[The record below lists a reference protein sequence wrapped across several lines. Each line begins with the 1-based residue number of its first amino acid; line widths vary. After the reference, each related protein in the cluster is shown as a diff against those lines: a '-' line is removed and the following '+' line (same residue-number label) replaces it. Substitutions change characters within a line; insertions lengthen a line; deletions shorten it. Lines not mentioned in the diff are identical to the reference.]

1 MLDKAGIRALV
12 AAALDVAPESI
23 GDDDDLVSLGMH
35 SMKLMQLSAKWRKQ
49 GYEVRSSALALE
61 PTLAAWT
68 DLLLAGRVTTLES
81 TASTSSGAGATAD
94 VASDSATHANPE
106 AGRGESTAPGDE
118 FGLATMQ
125 HAYWMGRR
133 QDQAL
138 GGVAAH
144 LYVEFDGN
152 GLDPERLRRAVTRL
166 VHRHEQ
172 LRARFT
178 DSGTQQ
184 TLPEPRRPVFESLTL
199 KADSEA
205 AELERLRQTKSHQRM
220 DVEAGQVIDIAL
232 SLLSGGGHRLH
243 VDVDMLAGDA
253 QSYRRI
259 LEDLATLYEADTDLT
274 DSLGYTFR
282 AYLAAKEQA
291 APDNSA
297 DRDWWAD
304 RLGDL
309 PGIPALPVLPETERG
324 DPSRSVRLHHWFDP
338 AARRRLNQHAHSHGV
353 TPAVTLATVFSE
365 VIARWSA
372 QQRFLLNVPLF
383 NREPL
388 HDDIDRVVGDFT
400 NSVLVDVDATR
411 RESMVDRTKR
421 LQRELHTCAAHSV
434 YEGLDVLRDLGRL
447 HGAPVTPSV
456 VFTSGLDLGE
466 LFSDRVLGVFGEP
479 VWIISQGPQVDLDAQ
494 VVELNGGLLV
504 NWDLRRDALP
514 EGVDEAMF
522 TEFRTLLDGL
532 VADGADWHAD
542 LAIALPPAQRAVR
555 ETVNATDLELG
566 GPRTLHE
573 AFFALA
579 HRHPD
584 RPALRWHASD
594 ESPCHPGVTP
604 PRHPG
609 ATAPHHSGATAPRHP
624 GALLAGIH
632 QNPQD
637 DSWRGSRP
645 KACRDDEGG
654 PAAFA
659 LGFGSTYGELAGQA
673 LAVGRALADAG
684 VRPGD
689 TVAVMIAKGH
699 RQIPAVLGV
708 LAAGATYLPISTEQ
722 PQARRDRILE
732 RGGARV
738 VLIDAPAELPAQVT
752 SLLIADAFA
761 GERLDAPHIAPTD
774 SVAYVLFTSG
784 STGEPKGVEVSHRA
798 AANTID
804 AIITHFDLGSDDH
817 TIGLSALEFDLSVF
831 DIFAPLSLGGAV
843 VVVEASIER
852 DAVAWSALIAETGVT
867 VVNCAPGLITML
879 LDTATAEQL
888 RTVRVVITGGDRVK
902 SQQGH
907 RFRELVPGVRF
918 AGLGGTTETAIHST
932 VCEIA
937 DAYPLDRV
945 NVPYGTPMANVRCRV
960 VNSRDEDCPDWV
972 PGELWIGGLSVADG
986 YRGDPERTADRFV
999 TVDGVRWYRTGDMAR
1014 YLPDGTLDFLG
1025 RADHQVKIRGFRV
1038 ELGEVESALAAQP
1051 GIREAVALVT
1061 DSGRLAAVA
1070 AAEGAISTDV
1080 VLAGVRDLLPAHM
1093 IPEILELVPAIPLTG
1108 NGKLDRAAIRR
1119 MVAADD
1125 DAARD
1130 AYLAPETALE
1140 AAVEYIA
1147 ATVLGIEKLGVA
1159 TDFFDIGGNSILATT
1174 LTAKLRGLLALD
1186 RFGVTAV
1193 LEGRT
1198 VRGICATLLAEET
1211 GADRLDQVARILL
1224 ELAEIPNP
1232 EPVAAR

>member
-1 MLDKAGIRALV
+1 MLDIAEVREIV
-12 AAALDVAPESI
+12 AAALDAAPESI

-35 SMKLMQLSAKWRKQ
+35 SMMLMQLSAKWRKR
-49 GYEVRSSALALE
+49 GYEVRSSELALE

-68 DLLLAGRVTTLES
+68 ALLRAGHAEQ
-81 TASTSSGAGATAD
+81 TSAAAGAAAILAATSAAAAPAESAPAD
-94 VASDSATHANPE
+94 A
-106 AGRGESTAPGDE
+106 E

-144 LYVEFDGN
+144 LYVEFDGS
-152 GLDPERLRRAVTRL
+152 GLEPERLRRAVTRL
-166 VHRHEQ
+166 VRRHEQ

-178 DSGTQQ
+178 DSGTQR
-184 TLPEPRRPVFESLTL
+184 TLPEPQRPIFESVTID
-199 KADSEA
+199 AASET
-205 AELERLRQTKSHQRM
+205 AELERLRQAKSHQRM
-220 DVEAGQVIDIAL
+220 DVAAGQVIDITL
-232 SLLSGGGHRLH
+232 STLEDGRHRLH
-243 VDVDMLAGDA
+243 VDVDMLAADA

-259 LEDLATLYEADTDLT
+259 LEDLATLYEADADTLAPLT
-274 DSLGYTFR
+274 YTFR
-282 AYLAAKEQA
+282 AYLDAKERT

-297 DRDWWAD
+297 DRRWWGD
-304 RLGDL
+304 RIGDL
-309 PGIPALPVLPETERG
+309 PDIPALPVLPESERR
-324 DPSRSVRLHHWFDP
+324 DPSASVRLHHWFDP
-338 AARRRLNQHAHSHGV
+338 EAKARLHRAAHGHGV
-353 TPAVTLATVFSE
+353 TPAVALATVFSE
-365 VIARWSA
+365 AIARWSA

-383 NREPL
+383 NREQL
-388 HDDIDRVVGDFT
+388 HDDVDQVVGDFT
-400 NSVLVDVDATR
+400 NSVLVDVDAAE
-411 RESMVDRTKR
+411 RESMVSRAKR

-447 HGAPVTPSV
+447 RGAPVTPSV

-466 LFSDRVLGVFGEP
+466 LFSERVLRAFGEP

-504 NWDLRRDALP
+504 NWDIRRDALP
-514 EGVDEAMF
+514 EGVAEAMF
-522 TEFRTLLDGL
+522 TEFRTLLDEL
-532 VADGADWHAD
+532 VAPDADWNAD

-555 ETVNATDLELG
+555 EAVNATDLELG

-579 HRHPD
+579 QRYPH
-584 RPALRWHASD
+584 RPALRWQAGPSAHSTDTADSSD
-594 ESPCHPGVTP
+594 FGTVAADSSG
-604 PRHPG
+604 RG
-609 ATAPHHSGATAPRHP
+609 AVASGALTGCAPDRSTDTA
-624 GALLAGIH
+624 GVLAGAGAVAQH
-632 QNPQD
+632 
-637 DSWRGSRP
+637 
-645 KACRDDEGG
+645 
-654 PAAFA
+654 
-659 LGFGSTYGELAGQA
+659 TYAELAGQA
-673 LAVGRALADAG
+673 LSIGRALADAG

-689 TVAVMIAKGH
+689 TVAVMVPKGH
-699 RQIPAVLGV
+699 KQIPAVLGV
-708 LAAGATYLPISTEQ
+708 LAAGATYLPIGTEQ
-722 PQARRDRILE
+722 PAARRNRILE

-738 VLIDAPAELPAQVT
+738 IIVDAAVELPAQVT
-752 SLLIADAFA
+752 PLLLTEASE
-761 GERLDAPHIAPTD
+761 GPRLDNAHVPPAD
-774 SVAYVLFTSG
+774 SIAYVLFTSG

-804 AIITHFDLGSDDH
+804 ALITHFELGADDH

-843 VVVEASIER
+843 VAVEAEIER
-852 DAVAWSALIAETGVT
+852 DAVAWSRLIAETGVT

-879 LDTATAEQL
+879 LDTASAAQL

-907 RFRELVPGVRF
+907 RFRDLVPGVRF

-932 VCEIA
+932 VCEIT
-937 DAYPLDRV
+937 DAYPADRA

-960 VNSRDEDCPDWV
+960 VNTRGEDCPDWV
-972 PGELWIGGLSVADG
+972 PGELWIGGVSVADG
-986 YRGDPERTADRFV
+986 YRGDADRTADRFV
-999 TVDGVRWYRTGDMAR
+999 TVDGLRWYRTGDMAR

-1070 AAEGAISTDV
+1070 AFGTEGSSDASSAGAGSGGAVSTDAI
-1080 VLAGVRDLLPAHM
+1080 LADVRELLPAHM
-1093 IPEILELVPAIPLTG
+1093 IPEIVELVPAIPLTG

-1119 MVAADD
+1119 MVAAGDE
-1125 DAARD
+1125 AARD
-1130 AYLAPETALE
+1130 TYAAPETPLE

-1147 ATVLGIEKLGVA
+1147 TQVLGIERLGA
-1159 TDFFDIGGNSILATT
+1159 TTDFFEVGGNSILATT
-1174 LTAKLRGLLALD
+1174 LTAKLRGLLAVEG
-1186 RFGVTAV
+1186 FGVTGV

-1198 VRGICATLLAEET
+1198 VRGICAALLAGEST
-1211 GADRLDQVARILL
+1211 PDRLDQVARILL
-1224 ELAEIPNP
+1224 ELAEVALP
-1232 EPVAAR
+1232 EPVAVS

>member
-23 GDDDDLVSLGMH
+23 GDGDDLVSLGMH
-35 SMKLMQLSAKWRKQ
+35 SMKLMQLSAAWRKQ

-61 PTLAAWT
+61 PTLTAWT
-68 DLLLAGRVTTLES
+68 ALLLAGRIE
-81 TASTSSGAGATAD
+81 AAAEPAAGN
-94 VASDSATHANPE
+94 ASDSGTPASTDR
-106 AGRGESTAPGDE
+106 GRTESGTPGDE

-184 TLPEPRRPVFESLTL
+184 TLPEPQRPVFETLTL
-199 KADSEA
+199 NADSEA
-205 AELERLRQTKSHQRM
+205 AELERLRQAKSHQRM
-220 DVEAGQVIDIAL
+220 DVAAGQVIDIAL

-243 VDVDMLAGDA
+243 VDVDMLAADA

-259 LEDLATLYEADTDLT
+259 LEDLATLYATDADLT
-274 DSLGYTFR
+274 DSPAYTFR

-297 DRDWWAD
+297 DRDWWAA

-309 PGIPALPVLPETERG
+309 PGIPALPVLPETERR

-338 AARRRLNQHAHSHGV
+338 AARQRLNQIAHSHGV

-365 VIARWSA
+365 TIARWSA
-372 QQRFLLNVPLF
+372 RQRFLLNVPLF

-411 RESMVDRTKR
+411 RESMVERAKR

-466 LFSDRVLGVFGEP
+466 LFSERVLSVFGSP

-514 EGVDEAMF
+514 EGVAEAMF
-522 TEFRTLLDGL
+522 TEFRSLLDEL
-532 VADGADWHAD
+532 VAEGADWHAD
-542 LAIALPPAQRAVR
+542 LTIDLPPSQRAVR
-555 ETVNATDLELG
+555 AAVNATDLELG

-579 HRHPD
+579 GRHPD
-584 RPALRWHASD
+584 RPALRLWSD
-594 ESPCHPGVTP
+594 GERTEDGVT
-604 PRHPG
+604 
-609 ATAPHHSGATAPRHP
+609 SQPRHP
-624 GALLAGIH
+624 GALSAGIH
-632 QNPQD
+632 SDPSQD
-637 DSWRGSRP
+637 SPCESRP
-645 KACRDDEGG
+645 QACRDDEGWS
-654 PAAFA
+654 PAF
-659 LGFGSTYGELAGQA
+659 GSGSTYGELAGQA
-673 LAVGRALADAG
+673 LAVGRALVDAG

-689 TVAVMIAKGH
+689 TVAVMIPKGH

-722 PQARRDRILE
+722 PRARRDRILE

-738 VLIDAPAELPAQVT
+738 VLVDAPVELPVRVT
-752 SLLIADAFA
+752 ALPLAEAVA
-761 GERLDAPHIAPTD
+761 GERLAAPHIAPAD

-798 AANTID
+798 AAHTID
-804 AIITHFDLGSDDH
+804 AIITHFDLGADDH

-843 VVVEASIER
+843 VAVEAGIER
-852 DAVAWSALIAETGVT
+852 DAVAWSRLIAETGVT

-902 SQQGH
+902 SAQGH

-932 VCEIA
+932 VCEIT
-937 DAYPLDRV
+937 DNYPAEWA

-960 VNSRDEDCPDWV
+960 VNSRGEDCPDWV
-972 PGELWIGGLSVADG
+972 PGELWIGGVSVADG

-999 TVDGVRWYRTGDMAR
+999 TVDGIRWYRTGDMAR

-1070 AAEGAISTDV
+1070 AAEDAISAEVILT
-1080 VLAGVRDLLPAHM
+1080 GVRDLLPAHM
-1093 IPEILELVPAIPLTG
+1093 VPEILELVAAIPLTG

-1119 MVAADD
+1119 MVAAGD
-1125 DAARD
+1125 DAAPD
-1130 AYLAPETALE
+1130 TYVAPATALE

-1159 TDFFDIGGNSILATT
+1159 TDFFEVGGNSILATT

-1198 VRGICATLLAEET
+1198 VRGICTALLAGEPT
-1211 GADRLDQVARILL
+1211 PDRLDQVSRILL

>member
-1 MLDKAGIRALV
+1 MLDIAEVREIV
-12 AAALDVAPESI
+12 AAALDAAPESI

-35 SMKLMQLSAKWRKQ
+35 SMMLMQLSAKWRKR
-49 GYEVRSSALALE
+49 GYEVRSSELALE

-68 DLLLAGRVTTLES
+68 ALLRAGHAEQ
-81 TASTSSGAGATAD
+81 TSAAAGAAAVLAATPA
-94 VASDSATHANPE
+94 AESAATSESAP
-106 AGRGESTAPGDE
+106 AGAE

-133 QDQAL
+133 RDQAL

-152 GLDPERLRRAVTRL
+152 GLEPERLRRAVTRL
-166 VHRHEQ
+166 VRRHEQ
-172 LRARFT
+172 LRAQFT
-178 DSGTQQ
+178 DSGTQR
-184 TLPEPRRPVFESLTL
+184 TLPEPQRPVFESVTL
-199 KADSEA
+199 DAASEA

-220 DVEAGQVIDIAL
+220 DVAAGQVIDITL
-232 SLLSGGGHRLH
+232 SSLTDGRHRLH
-243 VDVDMLAGDA
+243 VDVDMLAADA

-259 LEDLATLYEADTDLT
+259 LEDLATLYEADADTLAP
-274 DSLGYTFR
+274 LACTFR
-282 AYLAAKEQA
+282 TYLDAKERT

-297 DRDWWAD
+297 DRRWWGD
-304 RLGDL
+304 RIGDL
-309 PGIPALPVLPETERG
+309 PDIPALPVLPESERR
-324 DPSRSVRLHHWFDP
+324 DPSASVRLHHWFDP
-338 AARRRLNQHAHSHGV
+338 EAKARLHRAAHSHGV
-353 TPAVTLATVFSE
+353 TPAVALATVFSE
-365 VIARWSA
+365 AIARWSA
-372 QQRFLLNVPLF
+372 RQRFLLNVPLF
-383 NREPL
+383 NREQL

-400 NSVLVDVDATR
+400 NSVLVDVDAAA
-411 RESMVDRTKR
+411 RESMVSRAKR

-447 HGAPVTPSV
+447 RGAPVTPSV

-466 LFSDRVLGVFGEP
+466 LFSERVLRAFGEP

-504 NWDLRRDALP
+504 NWDIRRDALP
-514 EGVDEAMF
+514 EGVAEAMF

-532 VADGADWHAD
+532 VAPDADWNAE

-555 ETVNATDLELG
+555 EAVNATDLELG

-579 HRHPD
+579 QRNPD
-584 RPALRWHASD
+584 RLALRWQADPSARD
-594 ESPCHPGVTP
+594 A
-604 PRHPG
+604 
-609 ATAPHHSGATAPRHP
+609 ATANSTVRTGAAAAAADRATDATPDRAMDAMP
-624 GALLAGIH
+624 DRATVAMPDRATVAGRVPAGAAH
-632 QNPQD
+632 
-637 DSWRGSRP
+637 R
-645 KACRDDEGG
+645 
-654 PAAFA
+654 
-659 LGFGSTYGELAGQA
+659 TYGELAGQA
-673 LAVGRALADAG
+673 LAIGRALADAG

-689 TVAVMIAKGH
+689 TVAVMVPKGH
-699 RQIPAVLGV
+699 KQIPAVLGV
-708 LAAGATYLPISTEQ
+708 LAAGAAYLPISTEQ
-722 PQARRDRILE
+722 PRARRDRILE

-738 VLIDAPAELPAQVT
+738 VIVDAEVELPAQVT
-752 SLLIADAFA
+752 PLLLADASA
-761 GERLDAPHIAPTD
+761 GPRLDSAHVPAAD
-774 SVAYVLFTSG
+774 SIAYVLFTSG

-804 AIITHFDLGSDDH
+804 AIITHFELGADDH

-843 VVVEASIER
+843 VAVEAEIER
-852 DAVAWSALIAETGVT
+852 DAVAWSRLIAEAGVT

-879 LDTATAEQL
+879 LDTASPEQL
-888 RTVRVVITGGDRVK
+888 RSVRVVITGGDRVK

-932 VCEIA
+932 VCEVT
-937 DAYPLDRV
+937 DAYPADRA
-945 NVPYGTPMANVRCRV
+945 NVPYGTPLANVRCRV
-960 VNSRDEDCPDWV
+960 VNTRGEDCPDWV
-972 PGELWIGGLSVADG
+972 PGELWIGGVSVADG
-986 YRGDPERTADRFV
+986 YRGDAERTADRFV
-999 TVDGVRWYRTGDMAR
+999 TVDDIRWYRTGDMAR

-1070 AAEGAISTDV
+1070 AFGTEGSSEDAPSAGAGSGGTASAEVI
-1080 VLAGVRDLLPAHM
+1080 LANVRELLPAHM

-1119 MVAADD
+1119 MVAAGDE
-1125 DAARD
+1125 AVRD
-1130 AYLAPETALE
+1130 TYTAPETPLE

-1147 ATVLGIEKLGVA
+1147 TQVLGIEKLGA
-1159 TDFFDIGGNSILATT
+1159 TTDFFEMGGNSILATT
-1174 LTAKLRGLLALD
+1174 LTAKLRGLLAVEG
-1186 RFGVTAV
+1186 FGVTGV

-1198 VRGICATLLAEET
+1198 VRGICAALLAGEP
-1211 GADRLDQVARILL
+1211 APDRLDQVARILL
-1224 ELAEIPNP
+1224 ELAEVALP
-1232 EPVAAR
+1232 EPVAVS

>member
-1 MLDKAGIRALV
+1 MLDIAEVREIV
-12 AAALDVAPESI
+12 AAALDAAPESI

-35 SMKLMQLSAKWRKQ
+35 SMMLMQLSAKWRKR
-49 GYEVRSSALALE
+49 GYEVRSSELALE

-68 DLLLAGRVTTLES
+68 ALLRAGHAEQ
-81 TASTSSGAGATAD
+81 TSAAAGAAAVLAAT
-94 VASDSATHANPE
+94 SAAATPAESAP
-106 AGRGESTAPGDE
+106 AGAE

-144 LYVEFDGN
+144 LYVEFDGS
-152 GLDPERLRRAVTRL
+152 GLEPERLRRAVTRL
-166 VHRHEQ
+166 VRRHEQ
-172 LRARFT
+172 LRAQFT
-178 DSGTQQ
+178 ESGTQR
-184 TLPEPRRPVFESLTL
+184 TLPEPQRPVFESVTID
-199 KADSEA
+199 AASET
-205 AELERLRQTKSHQRM
+205 AELERLRQAKSHQRM
-220 DVEAGQVIDIAL
+220 DVAAGQVIDITLSAL
-232 SLLSGGGHRLH
+232 ADGRHRLH
-243 VDVDMLAGDA
+243 VDVDMLAADA

-259 LEDLATLYEADTDLT
+259 LEDLATLYEADADTLAP
-274 DSLGYTFR
+274 LAYGFR
-282 AYLAAKEQA
+282 AYLDAKERT

-297 DRDWWAD
+297 DRRWWGD
-304 RLGDL
+304 RIGDL
-309 PGIPALPVLPETERG
+309 PDIPALPVLPESERR
-324 DPSRSVRLHHWFDP
+324 DPSASVRLHHWFDP
-338 AARRRLNQHAHSHGV
+338 EAKARLHRAAHGHGV
-353 TPAVTLATVFSE
+353 TPAVALATVFSE
-365 VIARWSA
+365 AIARWSA
-372 QQRFLLNVPLF
+372 RQRFLLNVPLF
-383 NREPL
+383 NREQL
-388 HDDIDRVVGDFT
+388 HDDVDQVVGDFT
-400 NSVLVDVDATR
+400 NSVLVDVDAAE
-411 RESMVDRTKR
+411 RESMVSRAKR

-447 HGAPVTPSV
+447 RGAPVTPSV

-466 LFSDRVLGVFGEP
+466 LFSERVLRAFGEP

-504 NWDLRRDALP
+504 NWDIRRDALP
-514 EGVDEAMF
+514 EGVAEAMF
-522 TEFRTLLDGL
+522 IEFRTLLDGL
-532 VADGADWHAD
+532 VASDADWNAD

-555 ETVNATDLELG
+555 AAVNATDLELG

-579 HRHPD
+579 QRNPD
-584 RPALRWHASD
+584 RPALRWDADTSD
-594 ESPCHPGVTP
+594 GRVAAADSNG
-604 PRHPG
+604 RG
-609 ATAPHHSGATAPRHP
+609 TAA
-624 GALLAGIH
+624 AG
-632 QNPQD
+632 
-637 DSWRGSRP
+637 RR
-645 KACRDDEGG
+645 AE
-654 PAAFA
+654 AAA
-659 LGFGSTYGELAGQA
+659 HSTYGELAGQA
-673 LAVGRALADAG
+673 LSIGRALADAG

-689 TVAVMIAKGH
+689 TVAVMVPKGH
-699 RQIPAVLGV
+699 KQIPAVLGV

-722 PQARRDRILE
+722 PQARRNRILE

-738 VLIDAPAELPAQVT
+738 IIVDAAIELPAQVT
-752 SLLIADAFA
+752 PLLLADALE
-761 GERLDAPHIAPTD
+761 GPRLDNAQVPSAD
-774 SVAYVLFTSG
+774 SIAYVLFTSG

-804 AIITHFDLGSDDH
+804 AIITHFELGADDH

-843 VVVEASIER
+843 VAVEAEIER
-852 DAVAWSALIAETGVT
+852 DAVAWSRLIAETGVT

-879 LDTATAEQL
+879 LDTASAAQL

-932 VCEIA
+932 VCEIT
-937 DAYPLDRV
+937 DAYPADWA

-960 VNSRDEDCPDWV
+960 VNTRGEDCPDWV
-972 PGELWIGGLSVADG
+972 PGELWIGGVSVADG
-986 YRGDPERTADRFV
+986 YRGDADRTADRFV
-999 TVDGVRWYRTGDMAR
+999 TVDDIRWYRTGDMAR

-1070 AAEGAISTDV
+1070 AVGTGGSSEHGQSVAGATPATGAVAVGARSAASADV
-1080 VLAGVRDLLPAHM
+1080 ILAGLRELLPAHM

-1119 MVAADD
+1119 MVAAGDE
-1125 DAARD
+1125 AARD
-1130 AYLAPETALE
+1130 TYAAPETPLE

-1147 ATVLGIEKLGVA
+1147 TQVLGIERLGA
-1159 TDFFDIGGNSILATT
+1159 TTDFFEVGGNSILATT
-1174 LTAKLRGLLALD
+1174 LTAKLRGLLAVEG
-1186 RFGVTAV
+1186 FGVTGV

-1198 VRGICATLLAEET
+1198 VRGICAALLAGEP
-1211 GADRLDQVARILL
+1211 APDRLDQVARILL
-1224 ELAEIPNP
+1224 ELAEVALP
-1232 EPVAAR
+1232 EPVAVS